1 MFLGMRLQ
9 NIFGQTLQHLG
20 NSQWTFVSLCWSR
33 ISYASVFVHCFLS
46 TYWNLL
52 GKIRMHVLHSLPPQ
66 PVLVDL
72 FYGFPAAALGISIC
86 STLWDPSLPIYSNM
100 QKSLK
105 TYKNNTYFPVH
116 TCLTKVEATGERCCR
131 KLIFMTLTIHMIYSV
146 YAECTYSDHTY
157 DSCIRMSFRQKES
170 LLVCFFKKTIYLWRD
185 TFRFQNKHHQILF

>member
-1 MFLGMRLQ
+1 
-9 NIFGQTLQHLG
+9 
-20 NSQWTFVSLCWSR
+20 
-33 ISYASVFVHCFLS
+33 
-46 TYWNLL
+46 
-52 GKIRMHVLHSLPPQ
+52 MHVLHSLPPQ

-157 DSCIRMSFRQKES
+157 DSCIRMSFRQKNHSQFAFLKKQSIYEGIHS
-170 LLVCFFKKTIYLWRD
+170 DFKTNTTRYYSKKLLKSRGGVFNLIHGLPDRRKRKA
-185 TFRFQNKHHQILF
+185 